1 MRNTFLSSENATI
14 PYVSK
19 LEGRTEH
26 FNSLVLPVKF
36 IKRGDFMKKTDKSIV
51 PNTGGHMNTLYD
63 VPDKTEAAKK
73 ISAILEQSNALL
85 FESLDRPKT
94 NVHNIDEL
102 ISSTKGYFEFC
113 RERGIMPSF
122 RRLSNWYGY
131 SFKQLYRI
139 IDKQTPEG
147 IYLDQIKDA
156 IKDNLEQAA
165 LVNAVNNISAMFIL
179 KSQYDYVETTKHVIE
194 PSETLLGQPKTIEEI
209 ADYID
214 ADIVEE

>member
-1 MRNTFLSSENATI
+1 M
-14 PYVSK
+14 SK
-19 LEGRTEH
+19 
-26 FNSLVLPVKF
+26 
-36 IKRGDFMKKTDKSIV
+36 DDKSIV
-51 PNTGGHMNTLYD
+51 PTGDSSKGGLYN
-63 VPDKTEAAKK
+63 VPNRNESQQK
-73 ISAILEQSNALL
+73 ISAILKKSNALL

-94 NVHNIDEL
+94 DVHNL
-102 ISSTKGYFEFC
+102 TALVQSTKEYFEFC
-113 RERGIMPSF
+113 CMQGIMPSF

-131 SFKQLYRI
+131 SYKQLYRMI
-139 IDKQTPEG
+139 EKQSPEG

-194 PSETLLGQPKTIEEI
+194 PSESLLGQPKSPEEI

-214 ADIVEE
+214 ADIVED